1 MTRRLLLQAACAF
14 TATALCTLPA
24 LAQEPNWPTRPLRI
38 IVPFGPGSGNDI
50 VARLVG
56 EHLTRALGQ
65 PVVVDNRAGGNG
77 TIGADAAARAAPD
90 GYTLFVTTNTTQ
102 AAAPSLM
109 KKINYDPIKD
119 FAPIGRIANTP
130 AMLVVHPSLPVKTVA
145 ELIALAKARP
155 GKLTYASGS
164 AGTLVPGAMLTSMA
178 GIDMLHVPY
187 KSIPLGIN
195 DVIAGQVDM
204 MFTDMATGTPQVKG
218 GKVRA
223 LGVSSLAPVPALPD
237 VPPIAQ
243 TLKDF
248 ELLAWYAMY
257 APAGTPAP
265 VVERLNRERR
275 DIEAGMVDEA
285 TRAFA
290 IFKDAGRDVR
300 KVATQT
306 YSKVVETDEEETPVA
321 KTAPVRKAT
330 WRSGFDVA
338 K

>member
-1 MTRRLLLQAACAF
+1 MTRRLFLQAACAV
-14 TATALCTLPA
+14 TATALCATPA

-109 KKINYDPIKD
+109 KKINYDPVKD

-145 ELIALAKARP
+145 ELIALAKSRP

-218 GKVRA
+218 GKLRA
-223 LGVSSLAPVPALPD
+223 LGVSSLTPVPALPD

-243 TLKDF
+243 SIKGF

-265 VVERLNRERR
+265 VVERLNREL
-275 DIEAGMVDEA
+275 
-285 TRAFA
+285 RAFV
-290 IFKDAGRDVR
+290 GNP
-300 KVATQT
+300 ATQERMT
-306 YSKVVETDEEETPVA
+306 TLGLQPVTSTPQELADFGRSELA
-321 KTAPVRKAT
+321 KWTRLIQQAGIQPE
-330 WRSGFDVA
+330 
-338 K
+338 

>member
-218 GKVRA
+218 GKLRA
-223 LGVSSLAPVPALPD
+223 LGVSSLTPVPALPD

-243 TLKDF
+243 SIKGF

-265 VVERLNRERR
+265 VVERLNREL
-275 DIEAGMVDEA
+275 
-285 TRAFA
+285 RAFV
-290 IFKDAGRDVR
+290 GNP
-300 KVATQT
+300 ATQERMT
-306 YSKVVETDEEETPVA
+306 TLGLQPVTSTPQELADFGRSELA
-321 KTAPVRKAT
+321 KWTRLIQQAGIQPE
-330 WRSGFDVA
+330 
-338 K
+338 

>member
-1 MTRRLLLQAACAF
+1 MTRRQFLQTAASVVAALS
-14 TATALCTLPA
+14 TAPA
-24 LAQEPNWPTRPLRI
+24 WAQDSNWPTRPLRI
-38 IVPFGPGSGNDI
+38 IVPFGAGSGNDI

-56 EHLTRALGQ
+56 DHLTRTLGQ
-65 PVVVDNRAGGNG
+65 PVVIDNRAGGNG
-77 TIGADAAARAAPD
+77 TIGADAAARSAPD

-109 KKINYDPIKD
+109 KKINYDPVKD

-130 AMLVVHPSLPVKTVA
+130 AMLLVNAALPVKTLA

-187 KSIPLGIN
+187 KSIPLGLN

-265 VVERLNRERR
+265 VIERLTREL
-275 DIEAGMVDEA
+275 
-285 TRAFA
+285 RAFV
-290 IFKDAGRDVR
+290 GTP
-300 KVATQT
+300 ATQERLT
-306 YSKVVETDEEETPVA
+306 VLGLQPMTSTPQELA
-321 KTAPVRKAT
+321 DFG
-330 WRSGFDVA
+330 RSELARWARLIRQAGIQPE
-338 K
+338 